1 MKLSTA
7 TRFENT
13 FLRLKG
19 YRAEI
24 YLLLY
29 QK

>member
-1 MKLSTA
+1 MKLSAVTC
-7 TRFENT
+7 FKNT

-19 YRAEI
+19 YRTEI